1 MVSCSVLTVN
11 IGVVLAKT
19 EESFGNLRLK
29 IYLCHI
35 IHLFSYQY
43 AMKKYLLLIFVILIH
58 SFAVL
63 ADNVKDTYLFRKVDY
78 QLGLSNSAVLSL
90 FQDNEGL
97 MWFGTYDGVNCY
109 DGKSMEVFRSDFS
122 EQKTLSNNV
131 IHSIQQ
137 ADSSCLWITTHLGAN
152 RFSKDSRQVICNYEF
167 GGDFVIHS
175 NPKGNTWAL
184 GYGWISYYN
193 THHRR
198 FVNVPMPDIHMLK
211 VDTRAFVT
219 DEGELYLFPYQSGDL
234 YRFSLS
240 SFDQDTLSTR
250 LDVTP
255 SRFHSKTIEYVCY
268 QNGVFCFYD
277 SDKDLFVYDIS
288 RKSKIYIRNIGD
300 MVRKYGTI
308 SGIVPFH
315 EDIMVAFQTNGLIRL
330 RMSQK
335 YAEEVVNRNIRIFA
349 IYNDPRQGVLWI
361 GSDGQGAIMYSRKYS
376 IATNVMLNSLSP
388 NLSRQ
393 VRSVLTDK
401 YGGLWFGTK
410 GDGLLHIRNY
420 RDGVQ
425 VANAEIYSPDG
436 KQNVSSY
443 VKLDREFQVYAM
455 TESRYM
461 NGFWIGTGS
470 SSGLCYYSFDDGRL
484 HELTLEKT
492 QEIDEV
498 HSIFEANDT
507 TLYVASSGSGFCKVI
522 LDKGKPGDIRIKSS
536 KHYRFFYEQQE
547 LNLFY
552 SMVSEGDSLLWLG
565 SRQRGLIRFNRETD
579 EYQIY
584 SLNEMLHKSVDD
596 ILCLHW
602 YKKDQ
607 LYVGTTSGLV
617 RVTFR
622 GRKLEADYIGRE
634 HGLLNDM
641 IHSILEDDNGLLWL
655 GTNRGLIKFNPDN
668 SFSHAYY
675 YSGGIQIGEFSD
687 DAYYHCPY
695 TGNLFFGGIDGLL
708 YLDKKVSAVP
718 EYYPEILLRK
728 LVIEKTS
735 VNLQDH
741 YLPDRKGLEMKGAK
755 VSFSLFFVVPDYAS
769 GGDVEYS
776 YILEGYDKDWGAFSS
791 VNEASYFNVPSGH
804 YLFKVRYKKDVFA
817 TEYKTFSI
825 PVYILPPW
833 YLTVYA
839 YIIYLLLGLVLTIYV
854 IHLFRKYFRHER
866 VLQELLE
873 TEHRNTSLVADSY
886 KEREVLDNCTLI
898 YQACDRLN
906 DKSLSPVEHTAK
918 VNQIR
923 ESVMALLFGVGV
935 GDECFRLLSSLQFSV
950 TGRLYMLK
958 LAEEVHRVLEKEGY
972 HMSLIRLDIPDSF
985 TFPAYKNALR
995 CILYFSYLY
1004 IASRNGAEVSL
1015 TAKEEDNRMLL
1026 SFFSSDHTVKG
1037 LYDVLSD
1044 QEPLPVKGKDSDDQF
1059 RIRTMQR
1066 FVFSALKQQ
1075 NCTLFYATDA
1085 EQVNRL
1091 TITIDPAAIAE
1102 QNETRQTVLLLEDR
1116 EEMIWLISGLLS
1128 DEYEVRPVRSIQ
1140 AAFDEMHTSAPALF
1154 LVDMLMYTDAESTF
1168 MKYINKNRSMLS
1180 KTAFIPMLTWKVSTS
1195 MQRELI
1201 LWADSYLVL
1210 PYDIPFLKE
1219 TIHKTFYG
1227 KREARQVYLEELE
1240 GWSNSIVCTTA
1251 EQADFVR
1258 KFLQVVEQN
1267 LDREDLGSTFVAE
1280 QMLMSPR
1287 QFYRKLKEISGM
1299 SPSDLIKDY
1308 RMEKAA
1314 RLLRDEALS
1323 IQEVIADVG
1332 ISSRA
1337 YFYKEFTRKFGMTPK
1352 VYREKT
1358 LENDGRKGR
1367 E

>member
-1 MVSCSVLTVN
+1 M
-11 IGVVLAKT
+11 KT
-19 EESFGNLRLK
+19 RL
-29 IYLCHI
+29 I
-35 IHLFSYQY
+35 
-43 AMKKYLLLIFVILIH
+43 LIFVTLIH
-58 SFAVL
+58 SL
-63 ADNVKDTYLFRKVDY
+63 ISIADNAKDTYLFRKVDY
-78 QLGLSNSAVLSL
+78 QQGLSNSAVLSL

-193 THHRR
+193 THHRC
-198 FVNVPMPDIHMLK
+198 FVNVPMPDIRMLK
-211 VDTRAFVT
+211 VDSRAFVA

-234 YRFSLS
+234 YRFSLN

-288 RKSKIYIRNIGD
+288 RKSKIYIRNIAE
-300 MVRKYGTI
+300 MVQKYGNVT
-308 SGIVPFH
+308 GIVPFY
-315 EDIMVAFQTNGLIRL
+315 EDIMIAFQTNGLIRL

-376 IATNVMLNSLSP
+376 IATNVMLSSLSS

-410 GDGLLHIRNY
+410 GDGLLHIPNY
-420 RDGVQ
+420 RDGVRTSD
-425 VANAEIYSPDG
+425 AEIYSPGG
-436 KQNVSSY
+436 KQKASSY
-443 VKLDREFQVYAM
+443 VKPDKEFQVYAM

-461 NGFWIGTGS
+461 NGFWMGIGS
-470 SSGLCYYSFDDGRL
+470 SPGLCYYSFDDGRL
-484 HELTLEKT
+484 HELLGEVE
-492 QEIDEV
+492 QDIDEV
-498 HSIFEANDT
+498 HSIFEANDS

-522 LDKGKPGDIRIKSS
+522 LDKSNRGEIRMKSC
-536 KHYRFFYEQQE
+536 KRYRFFHEQQE

-552 SMVSEGDSLLWLG
+552 SMVPEGDSLLWLG
-565 SRQRGLIRFNRETD
+565 SRQRGLIRFNRKTD

-602 YKKDQ
+602 HKEGQ

-617 RVTFR
+617 RVTIR

-634 HGLLNDM
+634 QGLLNDM

-741 YLPDRKGLEMKGAK
+741 YLPERKGLEMKGAK
-755 VSFSLFFVVPDYAS
+755 VSFSFFFVVPDYAS

-791 VNEASYFNVPSGH
+791 VNEASYFNVSSGN

-817 TEYKTFSI
+817 TEYKTFTI

-839 YIIYLLLGLVLTIYV
+839 YLIYLLLGLALAVYV

-866 VLQELLE
+866 MMRELLE
-873 TEHRNTSLVADSY
+873 TEHRNASLVADSY
-886 KEREVLDNCTLI
+886 KEREVLNNCTLI
-898 YQACDRLN
+898 YQACDQLN
-906 DKSLSPVEHTAK
+906 DKNLSPGEHAGK

-923 ESVMALLFGVGV
+923 ESVMSLLFGCSI

-950 TGRLYMLK
+950 TGRLYILK
-958 LAEEVHRVLEKEGY
+958 LAEEVLRILEKEGY
-972 HMSLIRLDIPDSF
+972 NISAIRLDIPDNF

-1004 IASRNGAEVSL
+1004 ISGRNGAEVSL
-1015 TAKEEDNRMLL
+1015 TVEEEENKMVLT
-1026 SFFSSDHTVKG
+1026 FTSSDNTVKG
-1037 LYDVLSD
+1037 LHDVLLG
-1044 QEPLPVKGKDSDDQF
+1044 QEPLPLKGKDSDDLF

-1075 NCTLFYATDA
+1075 NCTLHSIMDT
-1085 EQVNRL
+1085 EQANRL
-1091 TITIDPAAIAE
+1091 TIAFEPVVIAE
-1102 QNETRQTVLLLEDR
+1102 QSEARKTVLLLEDR
-1116 EEMIWLISGLLS
+1116 EEMIWLISALLS
-1128 DEYEVRPVRSIQ
+1128 DEYDVRPVRSVQ
-1140 AAFDEMHTSAPALF
+1140 VAFDEMHTSAPALF
-1154 LVDMLMYTDAESTF
+1154 LVDMLMYTNAESTF
-1168 MKYINKNRSMLS
+1168 MKYVDKNRSMLS

-1219 TIHKTFYG
+1219 TIYKTLYG

-1240 GWSNSIVCTTA
+1240 GWANSIVCTTT
-1251 EQADFVR
+1251 EQAEFIR

-1267 LDREDLGSTFVAE
+1267 LDREDLGSTFLAE

-1314 RLLRDEALS
+1314 RLLRDENLS
-1323 IQEVIADVG
+1323 IQEVISDVG

-1337 YFYKEFTRKFGMTPK
+1337 YFYKEFTRKFGVTPK
-1352 VYREKT
+1352 VYRES
-1358 LENDGRKGR
+1358 LSENKAPDNEG
-1367 E
+1367 